1 MVLAPPSIP
10 RKGAKFLGGTF
21 LCYIPQHEVAPVPKV
36 VTKREKDRKLVHHVR
51 DKDRVRERERDRE
64 RDWEVKETRRRR
76 PYTGS
81 NLRRKSIQKT
91 RPVLLCLNLW

>member
-51 DKDRVRERERDRE
+51 DKDRVRER
-64 RDWEVKETRRRR
+64 DWKVKETRRRH

-81 NLRRKSIQKT
+81 NPRRKSIQKT